1 MNFCRL
7 SIFTLMI
14 FVFSSFYAR
23 RVLSERE
30 QRVLNEEFLV
40 AASTHNFGTV
50 ERLLE
55 EGIDINITVSEG
67 GQTALLL
74 AIDSGDLEMVNFL
87 IGNGANVNLPGG
99 FYKETPLIRA
109 AQLGN
114 IEIIKTLLKHKAN
127 INLVDKNGTTPLMRA
142 LQLGDIEIVKMLIAN
157 GAKVNVADKGG
168 ITPFIIVIGRDQ
180 IDMVEVLLEKGAIIN
195 AAALAFAA
203 RMGNIKILEL
213 LLGHSG
219 RPNVNAVGFR
229 NTPLMEAVIG
239 GHKKI
244 VRLLLDKGARINLA
258 NDLGWTSLML
268 AVEMGHSHLVR
279 LLLSEGADINLMND
293 RDETALD
300 IAVGSFLASPLIIGF
315 SSIDRVALSHGRDS
329 SVSLILN
336 RMGEILK
343 KAPNPELKEFFD
355 ACIERA
361 LKYMDPRRA
370 NSILRIFHAFARRYH
385 DQFPVLE
392 KEVGLAIA
400 RRGERAF
407 RKEAVECLRA
417 SR

>member
-1 MNFCRL
+1 MMNFCRL

-109 AQLGN
+109 AQLGD
-114 IEIIKTLLKHKAN
+114 IEIIKTF
-127 INLVDKNGTTPLMRA
+127 
-142 LQLGDIEIVKMLIAN
+142 IAN

-293 RDETALD
+293 RDESALD
-300 IAVGSFLASPLIIGF
+300 IAVGSFLSSPLIIGF

-343 KAPNPELKEFFD
+343 K
-355 ACIERA
+355 
-361 LKYMDPRRA
+361 
-370 NSILRIFHAFARRYH
+370 
-385 DQFPVLE
+385 
-392 KEVGLAIA
+392 
-400 RRGERAF
+400 
-407 RKEAVECLRA
+407 
-417 SR
+417 